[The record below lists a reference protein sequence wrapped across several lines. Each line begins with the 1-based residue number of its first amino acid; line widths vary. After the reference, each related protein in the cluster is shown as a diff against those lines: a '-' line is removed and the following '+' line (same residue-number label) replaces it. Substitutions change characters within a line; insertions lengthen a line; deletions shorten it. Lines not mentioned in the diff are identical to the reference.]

1 MSELPKIDILMATY
15 NGEKYIREQI
25 ESLQNQSYRNW
36 TLLISDDGSTDN
48 TLAIVEEMQKKT
60 DHRIEVAATLLAI
73 SILQGA
79 SSLNFPFSVDNTLSD
94 QGDFFHFIII
104 N

>member
-1 MSELPKIDILMATY
+1 MATY

-48 TLAIVEEMQKKT
+48 TLATVEEIQKKQ
-60 DHRIEVAATLLAI
+60 IIV
-73 SILQGA
+73 SKLQ
-79 SSLNFPFSVDNTLSD
+79 L
-94 QGDFFHFIII
+94 HY
-104 N
+104 

>member
-1 MSELPKIDILMATY
+1 VSELPKIDILMATY

-48 TLAIVEEMQKKT
+48 TLAIVEEMQKN
-60 DHRIEVAATLLAI
+60 RSSYRSCSYII
-73 SILQGA
+73 S
-79 SSLNFPFSVDNTLSD
+79 N
-94 QGDFFHFIII
+94 
-104 N
+104 